1 MDIFIYEWKVYVW
14 NGVMIM
20 TRQGNRKAVKKE
32 YRISARITKSEKN
45 LLEKEKARRKTKS
58 DGRCIV
64 ECLKESAKR
73 EEQRKKKARDT
84 GTVKEEV
91 RNLFDTN
98 NLVAKLYR
106 YQMTHEES
114 RQDKEF
120 NELIEMFE
128 EVGKQ
133 LCRSVH

>member
-1 MDIFIYEWKVYVW
+1 
-14 NGVMIM
+14 M
-20 TRQGNRKAVKKE
+20 TRQGKRKAVRKE
-32 YRISARITKSEKN
+32 YRISARITKREKD
-45 LLEKEKARRKTKS
+45 LLEKEKARRNIKS

-64 ECLKESAKR
+64 ECLKESSKR
-73 EEQRKKKARDT
+73 ESQRKEKSRD
-84 GTVKEEV
+84 GGIVKEEV

-106 YQMTHEES
+106 YQMTHEDA

-120 NELIEMFE
+120 NELIEMLE